1 MFIVRRRARTT
12 PTEHTTIALVSP
24 RELNKENSN
33 VGNHADSVSYELCAL
48 CGVPQQYVLILDHI
62 RLRSALM
69 SDSHP
74 EQQPQA
80 SLGSQLPKVQRL
92 AFSVYL

>member
-33 VGNHADSVSYELCAL
+33 VGNQADSVSYEMFTL
-48 CGVPQQYVLILDHI
+48 CGAPQQHVLIPDHI

-74 EQQPQA
+74 ERQPQA
-80 SLGSQLPKVQRL
+80 GLGSQLSKVQQL
-92 AFSVYL
+92 AFSA